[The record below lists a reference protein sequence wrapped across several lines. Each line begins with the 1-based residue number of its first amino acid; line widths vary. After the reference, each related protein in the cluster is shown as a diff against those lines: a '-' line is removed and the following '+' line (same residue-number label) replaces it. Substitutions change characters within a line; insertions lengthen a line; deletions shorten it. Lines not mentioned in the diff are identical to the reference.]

1 MLMIISKSASYW
13 FIIEFEIVILQVAEG
28 TAPSFTVSKAPQDE
42 GGADPELLGGTDAV
56 ASMEEKDL
64 HSFEIDPAQVIRRVL
79 DVSMLLIV

>member
-1 MLMIISKSASYW
+1 
-13 FIIEFEIVILQVAEG
+13 
-28 TAPSFTVSKAPQDE
+28 VSKAPQDE

-56 ASMEEKDL
+56 AAMEEKDL